1 MCFDKKAVA
10 FRGIETHSSLM
21 YLQDVHVKANPN
33 KWLLGGD
40 RDTMDGIQRIGNE
53 FKICLQRLSEKE

>member
-1 MCFDKKAVA
+1 
-10 FRGIETHSSLM
+10 M